1 MLREAAKALN
11 ASGDS
16 LNEAL
21 LLHLTRPLSITGKKK
36 KTPVMH
42 MLEGLQVSE
51 ESFSLGALEQPVE
64 IIQSIISELSLRDL
78 QNFKAVNSRARSMV
92 VWNQKYRNVI
102 TCAPEVVSALYK
114 TELDSAF
121 PLTYIHN
128 VLTHDRCV
136 VCNRFGGYVFLPG
149 LQRCCERCA
158 RYDPELIP
166 ISLRDPTKDGRS
178 SVRSRRT
185 RVDVPMMLW
194 TVGDP
199 ITDLPRR
206 RLRFLQMNPETPTET
221 PEKEYLVSSAGAARL
236 GIVPNS
242 SSGRVRMPCTKDHKY
257 SWRQTTLP
265 MPHLD
270 SWTQIL
276 TRGYRC
282 KGCTQAEHYGG
293 SSWYDGRIG
302 CRGCQRS
309 LPNGHDVDREHRDPV
324 QRRLINCHEQDE
336 WNASEGV
343 ISCRLHTASR
353 RLYTADEM
361 LVHVAE
367 CGEAQELLMD
377 LALLAQV
384 PEQKRKTKPRWHMSY
399 KTY

>member
-1 MLREAAKALN
+1 MLREAAKSLN
-11 ASGDS
+11 TSGDL

-21 LLHLTRPLSITGKKK
+21 LLHLTRPLSMTGNKKR
-36 KTPVMH
+36 PAMH
-42 MLEGLQVSE
+42 MLKGLEVSE
-51 ESFSLGALEQPVE
+51 QSFSLGALEQPVE

-78 QNFKAVNSRARSMV
+78 QNYKAVNSRARSMV

-102 TCAPEVVSALYK
+102 TYAPEVVCALYK
-114 TELDSAF
+114 TDLDSAF
-121 PLTYIHN
+121 TLNHIHD

-136 VCNRFGGYVFLPG
+136 LCNRFGGYVFLPG

-166 ISLRDPTKDGRS
+166 ISLGDPTKHSRS

-185 RVDVPMMLW
+185 RVPMMLW

-199 ITDLPRR
+199 MTDLPLS
-206 RLRFLQMNPETPTET
+206 RLRFLQMNPETPTES
-221 PEKEYLVSSAGAARL
+221 PEREYLVSSASAARL
-236 GIVPNS
+236 GIAPNS
-242 SSGRVRMPCTKDHKY
+242 PSGRVRMPCTKNHKY
-257 SWRQTTLP
+257 TWRQTTVP

-270 SWTQIL
+270 SRTQIL
-276 TRGYRC
+276 TQGYRC
-282 KGCTQAEHYGG
+282 KGCTRAEHYGG
-293 SSWYDGRIG
+293 TSWWDGRIG

-309 LPNGHDVDREHRDPV
+309 LPNGVDVDQEYRDPV
-324 QRRLINCHEQDE
+324 PRRLINCHEQE
-336 WNASEGV
+336 GWNGSEGV

-361 LVHVAE
+361 LNHVAE
-367 CGEAQELLMD
+367 CREAQSLLVD
-377 LALLAQV
+377 LALLAQL